1 MQIAAA
7 YEVLADDEK
16 RKLYDQV
23 QGPAVLDSG
32 VCGACSSLF
41 RPANIV
47 LCLISTVKRDCD
59 QLDQMGVQVG
69 LEGAFLVEGSDSRL
83 VYTST
88 QASNEAATA
97 TSCTLYLTNCSLLS
111 RLHVRLKSCLTQS
124 CAFQMEVEQA
134 KACHP
139 TSVSAELRRSL

>member
-1 MQIAAA
+1 VQIASA

-23 QGPAVLDSG
+23 NDDAVQDSSYL
-32 VCGACSSLF
+32 VFVNMCSSLSG
-41 RPANIV
+41 PANIV
-47 LCLISTVKRDCD
+47 LCLISMVKRDYV

-111 RLHVRLKSCLTQS
+111 PLHVRSTLCLMFC
-124 CAFQMEVEQA
+124 CAV
-134 KACHP
+134 
-139 TSVSAELRRSL
+139 